1 MSNYLTA
8 NIDIMEEKGILDQ
21 RSLPDYEFDELWEKI
36 IQPADIKN
44 QLKAQ
49 ILLELTIRTQQFSK
63 AAVPLHGIIL
73 LVGPPGTGKTSIA
86 KGVASAAAT
95 ALTKGKEKIKFIEV
109 EPHVLS
115 SSSLGKSQREIRKFL
130 EEVVTEHAKLGPLI
144 VLLDEVETL
153 VSDRSKM
160 SLEANPIDVHR
171 ATDAMLA
178 GLDNLA
184 ARFPQLV
191 FIATSNFEGAIDPA
205 FISRADLVLRIGNPT
220 KEACAIILKD
230 TINTIGEKWPDI
242 KKLIEAPQFKKVID
256 EADGLDGRQL
266 RKAVLAAL
274 TLDINTVLDPGKLPI
289 SQLLTSI
296 KQAKTLNK

>member
-1 MSNYLTA
+1 MS
-8 NIDIMEEKGILDQ
+8 EKGVLDE
-21 RSLPDYEFDELWEKI
+21 RALPDDGFNELWDRIILPTKI
-36 IQPADIKN
+36 KD

-49 ILLELTIRTQQFSK
+49 VLLELTIRSQLLSR

-86 KGVASAAAT
+86 KGVASIAASFI
-95 ALTKGKEKIKFIEV
+95 KGGKIKFIEV
-109 EPHVLS
+109 EPHALTS
-115 SSSLGKSQREIRKFL
+115 SALGKSQREIRKFL
-130 EEVVTEHAKLGPLI
+130 EEVITEHATQGPLI

-184 ARFPQLV
+184 QKFPQLL

-205 FISRADLVLRIGNPT
+205 FISRADLILQIDNPT
-220 KEACAIILKD
+220 SDACEAILTD
-230 TINTIGEKWPDI
+230 TLNAMGEKWPNM
-242 KKLIEAPQFKKVID
+242 KKLIKHVEFKKATEDSV
-256 EADGLDGRQL
+256 GLDGRQL
-266 RKAVLAAL
+266 RKAVLSAC
-274 TLDINTVLDPGKLPI
+274 TSSIDVVLDPG
-289 SQLLTSI
+289 LLTMQQLRQSI
-296 KQAKTLNK
+296 KQAKKGKK